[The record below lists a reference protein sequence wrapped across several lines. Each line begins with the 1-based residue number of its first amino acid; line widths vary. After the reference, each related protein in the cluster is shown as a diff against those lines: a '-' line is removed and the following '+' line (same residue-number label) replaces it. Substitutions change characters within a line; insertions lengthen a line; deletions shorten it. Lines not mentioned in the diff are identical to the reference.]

1 MNATPYRIEDAMRY
15 VEAHAAR
22 LRQEYKAS
30 CFPDIPKAWEGF
42 CAGSFLGDMLQER
55 DCPEEERHRICF
67 ALGQRSAFGNP
78 WEWALKYLNEFCC
91 FGQVRDQ
98 PGEELAAEISREHF
112 GDLFGEEPQP

>member
-30 CFPDIPKAWEGF
+30 CFPEIPKAWEGF